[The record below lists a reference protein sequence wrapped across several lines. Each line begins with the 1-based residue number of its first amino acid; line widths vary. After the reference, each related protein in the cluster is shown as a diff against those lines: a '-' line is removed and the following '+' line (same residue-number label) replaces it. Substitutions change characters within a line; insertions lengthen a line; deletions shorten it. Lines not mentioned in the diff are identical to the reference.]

1 LDALL
6 RLEMLIQEFKNLDYR
21 IIRKLISRAVDI
33 VVFLKL
39 AEDEK
44 GNLKG
49 RELAEVVEIEG
60 IDENGDY
67 ILKHVVGD

>member
-1 LDALL
+1 VFL
-6 RLEMLIQEFKNLDYR
+6 RLT
-21 IIRKLISRAVDI
+21 
-33 VVFLKL
+33 
-39 AEDEK
+39 EDEK

-49 RELAEVVEIEG
+49 RELAEVIEIEG